1 MIRAT
6 LGFAAIVTAVVVAV
20 QLPAILNGWT
30 VAAWWMLL
38 AVATMG
44 AVNIAVAILDAD
56 EAGR

>member
-1 MIRAT
+1 MTRAV
-6 LGFAAIVTAVVVAV
+6 LGFVTIVTAAV
-20 QLPAILNGWT
+20 IAMQLPAVLNGWT

-38 AVATMG
+38 GVGTVG